1 MISVIIPVYNV
12 EKYLDQCI
20 QSVINQSYTDF
31 ECILI
36 NDGSTDNSGE
46 ICNKWSEI
54 DNRIKVIHQKNQGV
68 SVARNRGIEIANGEY
83 IYFIDGDD
91 ICCLNIFNDV
101 TTHDLYLGEY
111 EIVSNSTFK
120 IKKNHIYCDEDNNTA
135 LNFLKE
141 NIKACVGSFIVSKK
155 VLTENNITFNSKYKY
170 GEDLEFIL
178 KIILS
183 SNSISIKY
191 KPYVKY
197 IQHLG
202 STMKKISLDRYDVF
216 FSRLNLIDYA
226 KLKLNYN
233 VAEYI
238 QDYSCIESIIE
249 VTTLL
254 LIHKFPIKQ
263 IKQFFA
269 NNPIIYDVLNRNTQ
283 QKYYYHSIILKRN
296 IYIFSSFIKI
306 KTFFNIIQS
315 KIAFIK

>member
-12 EKYLDQCI
+12 EEYLDQCI
-20 QSVINQSYTDF
+20 QSVIDQPYNDF

-36 NDGSTDNSGE
+36 DDGSTDRSGE
-46 ICNKWSEI
+46 ICDRWAKI

-68 SVARNRGIEIANGEY
+68 SVARNKGIEIANGEY

-101 TTHDLYLGEY
+101 TTHDLYMGEY
-111 EIVSNSTFK
+111 EIISNNNFK
-120 IKKNHIYCDEDNNTA
+120 LKKNHINCDERNNIA
-135 LNFLKE
+135 LDFLKE
-141 NIKACVGSFIVSKK
+141 NLKACIGSFIVHKR
-155 VLTENNITFNSKYKY
+155 VLVENNISFNSKYKY

-191 KPYVKY
+191 KSYVKY
-197 IQHLG
+197 IQHFG
-202 STMKKISLDRYDVF
+202 STMKKISLERYDVF

-226 KLKLNYN
+226 KLKLKYD

-238 QDYSCIESIIE
+238 YDYSCIESIIE
-249 VTTLL
+249 ITSLL
-254 LIHKFPIKQ
+254 LLHKFPIKQ

-283 QKYYYHSIILKRN
+283 KKYYYHSIILKRN
-296 IYIFSSFIKI
+296 IYLFSYIIKL
-306 KTFFNIIQS
+306 KTFYNIIQS
-315 KIAFIK
+315 KITSIK